1 MSEKTIN
8 KLFFFFVSIHVR
20 MPYKETEYHLK
31 DIQKRYDKDKT
42 VIEDLSP
49 MLRNAFLKYLEL
61 QNLLNND

>member
-1 MSEKTIN
+1 
-8 KLFFFFVSIHVR
+8 